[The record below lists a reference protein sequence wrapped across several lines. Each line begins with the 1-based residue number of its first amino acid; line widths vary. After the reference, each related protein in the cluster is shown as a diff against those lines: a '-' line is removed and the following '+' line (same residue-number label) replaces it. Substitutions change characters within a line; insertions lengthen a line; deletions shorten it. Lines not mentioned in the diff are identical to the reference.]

1 MKSETLLNQ
10 DTSRWDKAQE
20 YERNWWAERKDF
32 VDFNFYKQFA
42 DDMMNFISPHF
53 KISSDTKILEIGSGA
68 GGIIT
73 YLKETENRYA
83 VDPLE
88 EFYSSVE
95 EFTNQRDKNVKY
107 FTATGEALPFE
118 ENYFDLI
125 IMDNVLDHCIN
136 PEKVMNEAVRVIK
149 PKGYLYFKQNT
160 YHAWGIFIRFVMEKM
175 LIDKGHPHTFSKA
188 NLKKFAFEN
197 NLTELNKTRSGYLTT
212 WLREIRSPGLKNKIK
227 AFLFV
232 TRDKVTILYKKD

>member
-1 MKSETLLNQ
+1 MKSKTSLNQ

-20 YERNWWAERKDF
+20 YEKNWWAERKDL

-42 DDMMNFISPHF
+42 GDMINFISPHF
-53 KISSDTKILEIGSGA
+53 EISADTKILEIGSGA

-73 YLKETENRYA
+73 YLKESEKRYA
-83 VDPLE
+83 IDPLE
-88 EFYSSVE
+88 EFYSSVG
-95 EFTNQRDKNVKY
+95 EFKRQRDKNVKY

-118 ENYFDLI
+118 KNYFDLI

-136 PEKVMNEAVRVIK
+136 PDLVMNEAARVIK
-149 PKGYLYFKQNT
+149 PNGYLFFKQNT
-160 YHAWGIFIRFVMEKM
+160 YHVWGIFIRLVMEKM

-188 NLKKFAFEN
+188 KLKKFASEN
-197 NLTELNKTRSGYLTT
+197 SLKELNKTRNGYLGT
-212 WLREIRSPGLKNKIK
+212 WLREIRSAGLKNKIK

-232 TRDKVTILYKKD
+232 TRDKVTILYKKI